1 VSMAEALPRIA
12 AIIRA
17 TPVRVVGKW
26 GREFSHD
33 PRADDTGFGKS
44 RTFNV
49 LWRSAGR
56 MGVGNPSLRY
66 AAYAVEVIVDYEGAS
81 STFDLHAAIAS
92 DAEAITDGLA
102 DARNWSQPGSTIR
115 TIGGGGG
122 AASMAYTL
130 EQPLGATGWRLRIQ
144 IPVEVT
150 VQ

>member
-1 VSMAEALPRIA
+1 VSLADALPRIA
-12 AIIRA
+12 SIIRA

-26 GREFSHD
+26 GREFRHD
-33 PRADDTGFGKS
+33 QSVDDSGFGKS

-49 LWRSAGR
+49 LWRSGGR
-56 MGVGNPSLRY
+56 MGVGNPSLRF
-66 AAYAVEVIVDYEGAS
+66 AAYAVEVVVDYEAPG
-81 STFDLHAAIAS
+81 STFELHAAIAA

-102 DARNWSQPGSTIR
+102 DARNWTQQGSSIR

-122 AASMAYTL
+122 AASMSYTL
-130 EQPLGATGWRLRIQ
+130 EQPLGANGWRLRIQ